1 MRPKKEDKK
10 LCCIIVSDPNMHAR
24 GEQLLLVKE
33 GLTMEL
39 NYYFQDRGTN
49 DTNVRVVQ
57 QLPLVGTYVRDT

>member
-1 MRPKKEDKK
+1 
-10 LCCIIVSDPNMHAR
+10 MHAR